1 MLSANPLL
9 LMAATDGREDCQLTC
24 VVRLCVEPSEYVPV
38 AVNCCVFPLATEAVA
53 GLMLTDRCLGNMS
66 FKQIQIGVMG
76 FGDAQSLPT
85 D

>member
-53 GLMLTDRCLGNMS
+53 GLMLTDTSVTGSVVTVRAVELATPLS
-66 FKQIQIGVMG
+66 
-76 FGDAQSLPT
+76 
-85 D
+85 